1 MKSSLF
7 DKKLLLSLI
16 LCHIAFQHIVGDQPQ
31 ICGNYVPTSV
41 LPWQR
46 KDKKI
51 IHRCFIDVKLSLV
64 GPTMFKS
71 PLLTEIGYDAYPR
84 LGGVDLDDWLVS
96 TNWSLWGR
104 LFRFLL
110 VV

>member
-1 MKSSLF
+1 M
-7 DKKLLLSLI
+7 
-16 LCHIAFQHIVGDQPQ
+16 
-31 ICGNYVPTSV
+31 
-41 LPWQR
+41 
-46 KDKKI
+46 
-51 IHRCFIDVKLSLV
+51 KLSLV